1 MREILFRGK
10 RIDNGEWVEGI
21 PWIFSKPVEK
31 AIIVYAMGLVGEDD
45 DVSRYCES
53 YEVDPSTVCM
63 CVPGITDNK
72 GKKIFE
78 GDIVRNHNGQ
88 IYEMVFIE
96 KYNCYYF
103 VRESSVYAGIK
114 PKDIEVIGNIHDN
127 PELLEVE
134 E

>member
-10 RIDNGEWVEGI
+10 RIDNGEWVYGYYVFRRKRRGAFGQTITELD
-21 PWIFSKPVEK
+21 FDTHY
-31 AIIVYAMGLVGEDD
+31 IVSIRGE
-45 DVSRYCES
+45 SF
-53 YEVDPSTVCM
+53 EVDPSSVGQYT
-63 CVPGITDNK
+63 GLTDKN
-72 GKKIFE
+72 GKEIFE
-78 GDIVRNHNGQ
+78 GDIVRDNNGQ
-88 IYEMVFIE
+88 TYEMVFIE

-103 VRESSVYAGIK
+103 VYKSSVYAGIK